1 MDTLAR
7 ALSIIFVR
15 LVSDT
20 GDDVVVVYRTDTVE
34 EDGTAEV
41 IEFVTVDVAAVV
53 VEVVVA
59 VVVEAVVVAIAEV
72 TGQKLRKKVSSKY
85 FPVARKVYC
94 LRAAASYV
102 GMVVKFAMPKCLLTA
117 FLCLQGA
124 LETPL
129 GQVQ

>member
-1 MDTLAR
+1 M
-7 ALSIIFVR
+7 
-15 LVSDT
+15 
-20 GDDVVVVYRTDTVE
+20 VVYRTDTVE

-41 IEFVTVDVAAVV
+41 IEFVTVDVAAVVVEVVVAVV

-94 LRAAASYV
+94 LPQHHMLAW
-102 GMVVKFAMPKCLLTA
+102 L
-117 FLCLQGA
+117 
-124 LETPL
+124 
-129 GQVQ
+129 